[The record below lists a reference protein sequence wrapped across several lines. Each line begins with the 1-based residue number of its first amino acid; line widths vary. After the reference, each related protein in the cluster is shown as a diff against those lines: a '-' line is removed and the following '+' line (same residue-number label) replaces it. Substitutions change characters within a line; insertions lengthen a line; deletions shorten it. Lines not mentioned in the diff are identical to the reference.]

1 MCLTSSFAVR
11 IMSMVYN
18 ATFNTISVIS
28 WRSVLL
34 MEETGVPGENHRP
47 VAGHPFPTLSKKTC
61 INLIKNNIIF
71 GVFHSPKRNNIP
83 LGAIFVKHFPTA
95 HPFGAPEFTP
105 VFSRVRVTRSLVL
118 YVCFVDRCLSFC
130 TFSFW
135 SLCCLFFFDIRI
147 LSTPLAF
154 SSSS

>member
-1 MCLTSSFAVR
+1 
-11 IMSMVYN
+11 MVYN

-95 HPFGAPEFTP
+95 YHSEAPELTP
-105 VFSRVRVTRSLVL
+105 GF
-118 YVCFVDRCLSFC
+118 
-130 TFSFW
+130 
-135 SLCCLFFFDIRI
+135 
-147 LSTPLAF
+147 
-154 SSSS
+154 

>member
-1 MCLTSSFAVR
+1 
-11 IMSMVYN
+11 
-18 ATFNTISVIS
+18 
-28 WRSVLL
+28 

-95 HPFGAPEFTP
+95 YHSEPATGRWFSPGPP
-105 VFSRVRVTRSLVL
+105 VSSINKTDRHDITEIVL
-118 YVCFVDRCLSFC
+118 KVALY
-130 TFSFW
+130 T
-135 SLCCLFFFDIRI
+135 I
-147 LSTPLAF
+147 LIST
-154 SSSS
+154 